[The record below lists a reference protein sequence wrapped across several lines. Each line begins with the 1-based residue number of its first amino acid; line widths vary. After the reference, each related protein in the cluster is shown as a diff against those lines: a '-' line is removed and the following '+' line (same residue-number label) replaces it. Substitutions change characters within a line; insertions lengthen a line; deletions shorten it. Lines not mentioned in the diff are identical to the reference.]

1 MLKLC
6 RIMLS
11 YNEYSLGYS
20 LYIEVGHKLNKK
32 NIFSFVRNLN
42 QISFS
47 LGNFLNL
54 FQFFFS
60 FNQL

>member
-1 MLKLC
+1 
-6 RIMLS
+6 MLS

-20 LYIEVGHKLNKK
+20 LYIEVGHKLFKK
-32 NIFSFVRNLN
+32 HIFSFVRNLN

-54 FQFFFS
+54 FQFLFS